1 MQTLDELLSGLV
13 QNPNSIAVL
22 EQLLASQNEQ
32 QLNSELARTSSG
44 QIGGSPTNR
53 PADPVPQVQGMA
65 SGDVAIL
72 DRLLTAM
79 NQPQLDSEL
88 ARTSSGPITQVPMQ
102 AAPAPTNQPQSMPLD
117 PVQVITQAIIA
128 KATPEN
134 GFTLPEFADS
144 AYPPIATEAN
154 APTMQAG
161 WEKQSPG
168 IFKRRGEKGIE
179 YTNVVDASGTPT
191 MGKGTPTPE
200 SALRDPSKPTVT
212 STQESVMLGS
222 NLQASL
228 DLINKTSDIRTKRM
242 MFSTLQ
248 DQVAAEQAKIIEDL
262 RKQAEVKLGV
272 PALENL
278 LKVNEAED
286 RKHPAWAKQQ
296 SDSKQT
302 NDVREE
308 LMKARTLA
316 DREAQTYVQSNVKLR
331 LMDQQMKSAAGLIDY
346 DMKQAEQR
354 AAQEDRQQAGQD
366 QVKLSKEITLQNK
379 LAETAAKEE
388 EKMALIMSQTTPEQR
403 SRLQVLA
410 PSMAGKSDEELATTL
425 AKGKHAVS
433 ADDMKILL
441 AQPESLFPVAMAGSP
456 SAAKV
461 LAFEEANRTG
471 RPEREVLKEV
481 LTMQSQVA
489 NPAAVTDMAKKVYP
503 AASENAKRFQALN
516 VAMSTG
522 TATKEQ
528 KAEYQ
533 QAAVATVKE
542 YNQQVVQSKW
552 LGNLDTWQV
561 RSPEV
566 ASAIAKVKE
575 ANGKLDIVS
584 VARTLSEL
592 TDTKDIVRASE
603 ALRQEILSN
612 AQSSKSLLGQPDPDS
627 AWRQV
632 EKEIVKSRF
641 GRLMEK
647 ISAAPIVSPIPGV
660 VEGIQGANTSY
671 DWFFGARK

>member
-1 MQTLDELLSGLV
+1 MQSLEDILTGLV
-13 QNPNSIAVL
+13 REPNSVAIL
-22 EQLLASQNEQ
+22 DQLLAAQNEQ

-44 QIGGSPTNR
+44 
-53 PADPVPQVQGMA
+53 
-65 SGDVAIL
+65 
-72 DRLLTAM
+72 
-79 NQPQLDSEL
+79 
-88 ARTSSGPITQVPMQ
+88 PITQAPMQ
-102 AAPAPTNQPQSMPLD
+102 AAPTPTSQPQSVPLD

-134 GFTLPEFADS
+134 GFTIPEFLDS
-144 AYPPIATEAN
+144 AYPVAASSADSPAV
-154 APTMQAG
+154 QAG
-161 WEKQSPG
+161 WEPQSPG
-168 IFKRRGEKGIE
+168 IYKRKGANGME
-179 YTNVVDASGTPT
+179 YTNVVDASGAPT
-191 MGKGTPTPE
+191 MGKGTPTAAGSVGAP
-200 SALRDPSKPTVT
+200 AVK

-222 NLQASL
+222 NIQSSL
-228 DLINKTSDIRTKRM
+228 DLISKESDIRTKRM
-242 MFSTLQ
+242 MFGTLQ
-248 DQVAAEQAKIIEDL
+248 EQVAQEQAKIIEDL

-302 NDVREE
+302 SDVREE

-316 DREAQTYVQSNVKLR
+316 DREAQTYIAGNVKLR

-346 DMKQAEQR
+346 DMKQADR
-354 AAQEDRQQAGQD
+354 TAAQEDRQQASLD
-366 QVKLSKEITLQNK
+366 QLELNKKITLQNR

-388 EKMALIMSQTTPEQR
+388 DKMALIMSQTTPEQR

-441 AQPESLFPVAMAGSP
+441 AQPEALLPVAMAGSV
-456 SAAKV
+456 SALKV

-471 RPEREVLKEV
+471 QPEREVLQT
-481 LTMQSQVA
+481 LTVMQNQAA
-489 NPAAVTDMAKKVYP
+489 NPAAVAQMAKKVYP
-503 AASENAKRFQALN
+503 AGSENAKRMQSLQ

-528 KAEYQ
+528 KSEFQ
-533 QAAVATVKE
+533 QASIATVKE
-542 YNQQVVQSKW
+542 YQQQVVQSKW
-552 LGNLDTWQV
+552 IGDMGTWQI

-566 ASAIAKVKE
+566 ANAVAKVKT

-592 TDTKDIVRASE
+592 TETKDIGRISE
-603 ALRQEILSN
+603 ELRKEIMSN
-612 AQSSKSLLGQPDPDS
+612 AQGSKSLLGQPDPDS
-627 AWRQV
+627 AWRLV
-632 EKEIVKSRF
+632 EREMVKSRF
-641 GRLMEK
+641 GRLMASVDAHNDSYPTPLAS
-647 ISAAPIVSPIPGV
+647 IASV
-660 VEGIQGANTSY
+660 VGKGTF
-671 DWFFGARK
+671 DWFFKGNK